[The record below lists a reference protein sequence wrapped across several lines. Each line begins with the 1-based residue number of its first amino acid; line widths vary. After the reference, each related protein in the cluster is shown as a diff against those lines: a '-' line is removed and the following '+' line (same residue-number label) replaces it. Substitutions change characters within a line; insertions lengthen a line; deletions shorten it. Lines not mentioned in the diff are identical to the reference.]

1 MSLARETRLCYAS
14 MASKSRSGGAR
25 WKARKTGLERPLF
38 QEKREE
44 RRMPRLERWP
54 MTFIES
60 FPEMP
65 WALGIGSRQILDS
78 GPLTTHKHK
87 GHELTFILDGEVSWE
102 TEKGERIDL
111 RGGMMGLTQ
120 PGLLHRG
127 QMDAIRPCRIVWFIV
142 DLDAHESKRM
152 RRLGELLRK
161 AGNCGKRISPRL
173 KALIAELKESLDEY
187 SVDRNSKIKSLRLSC
202 ALDHALSLAAP
213 AFASAEPEEEEAAG
227 PMASIAR
234 KLVMQDLRSRVPV
247 ERMAKKAGFSVA
259 RFAELFKEECGMT
272 PADFALRLR
281 CAKAKELL
289 KDGRTPV
296 TRVAYMLGFSSGQ
309 HFSRAF
315 KRYFGFTPSE
325 ASTGKK

>member
-1 MSLARETRLCYAS
+1 
-14 MASKSRSGGAR
+14 
-25 WKARKTGLERPLF
+25 
-38 QEKREE
+38 
-44 RRMPRLERWP
+44 MPRLERWP
-54 MTFIES
+54 MTFIEI

-65 WALGIGSRQILDS
+65 WALGIGSRKILDS
-78 GPLTTHKHK
+78 GPLTSHVHK

-120 PGLLHRG
+120 PRLRHRG

-142 DLDAHESKRM
+142 DLEAHETEGM
-152 RRLGELLRK
+152 RQLGALLRK
-161 AGNCGKRISPRL
+161 AGNCGRHVSPPL
-173 KALIAELKESLDEY
+173 KALIMELKEALDGYAAER
-187 SVDRNSKIKSLRLSC
+187 DSKLKSLRLRC
-202 ALDHALSLAAP
+202 ALDHALALAAP
-213 AFASAEPEEEEAAG
+213 AFASGEPGEKAAG
-227 PMASIAR
+227 PLAAIAS
-234 KLVMQDLRSRVPV
+234 KLVMEDLRSRVPV
-247 ERMAKKAGFSVA
+247 ERMAEKAGFSVA
-259 RFAELFKEECGMT
+259 RFTELFKEECGMT

-325 ASTGKK
+325 TAAGKK